1 MAAHPTGIPTRKSTG
16 SMGKIHGFHH
26 PNFYGCHRLPSKFLQ
41 LVIAVIDFI
50 VLFST
55 VNPCRGV
62 IGVSTHRWL
71 GAWEVID
78 HRGLHSGGDAA
89 ILGAVCLAKSVSRMH
104 SRSCRVSSH
113 RYLDY
118 TQIIYEMYFCT
129 NIYILYIH
137 SALLLLIILDHY
149 KPQTTWLRFRKARC
163 IRPSAAPRHGPVVSS
178 AANVAL
184 RS

>member
-1 MAAHPTGIPTRKSTG
+1 M
-16 SMGKIHGFHH
+16 
-26 PNFYGCHRLPSKFLQ
+26 
-41 LVIAVIDFI
+41 
-50 VLFST
+50 LFST
-55 VNPCRGV
+55 INPCRGV
-62 IGVSTHRWL
+62 TGVSIHRWL

-104 SRSCRVSSH
+104 SRSCTVSSH

-118 TQIIYEMYFCT
+118 TQIIYDIFFVHID
-129 NIYILYIH
+129 IYIYICIICIICVYIYIY

-149 KPQTTWLRFRKARC
+149 KPQTTGLRFRKARC

>member
-1 MAAHPTGIPTRKSTG
+1 
-16 SMGKIHGFHH
+16 
-26 PNFYGCHRLPSKFLQ
+26 LPSKFLQ
-41 LVIAVIDFI
+41 VVIVVIDFI

-55 VNPCRGV
+55 INPCRGV
-62 IGVSTHRWL
+62 TGVSTHRWL

-104 SRSCRVSSH
+104 SRSCTVSSH
-113 RYLDY
+113 RYFNY
-118 TQIIYEMYFCT
+118 TQIIYDIFFVHRY
-129 NIYILYIH
+129 IYIYYIYYIYLYYIILYIY

-149 KPQTTWLRFRKARC
+149 KPQTTGLRFRKARC
-163 IRPSAAPRHGPVVSS
+163 ILPSAAPRHGPVVGS